1 MSALVADWTF
11 PDLRRFFAP
20 SSVAYIGAT
29 EDLAK
34 FGGRCVR
41 ELIDFGFAGA
51 IYPVNPKRREIF
63 GLRCYATL
71 GDLPEVPDHVGI
83 VLPAPAIPEA
93 LAQCGRAG
101 VPFATVFSAGF
112 TETGSAEGRALQAR
126 IAATARQWGVRMM
139 GPNCNGMVNFV
150 DRVAM
155 TSTAVIRGARRP
167 AGDVAVASHS
177 GGAGQVNVM
186 WRAQQAGL
194 EISYQVSCGNDADLD
209 LLDYMAFMVEDEQT
223 RVVLALAETISNGAK
238 LRAVAA
244 RAAALDKAIV
254 MVKVGRSAAG
264 SRAAAS
270 HTGAVTGADDVCSAA
285 LEQFGIVRVDDCHEL
300 YEAAMLLRRRQR
312 IRGRRA
318 AATSISGGNLVMVT
332 DLGAGLGVEWPPYAA
347 STQQTLGALLPGFS
361 AAANPTD
368 LTAAAVGRADVFTQ
382 VCRVLHDDPNIDVV
396 LPVLTFA
403 PAADIRSLTTFAAAA
418 TKPVALLWTGKCLDD
433 PTLTPERLVSE
444 GHAVFRD
451 AQPAMKALWAAMRHH
466 EARQKRTAAAPLRRP
481 QGVDTDAA
489 HRILAAAVGPMDEQ
503 ASKQLLALYGLPV
516 TREQLA
522 RDAREALHIAR
533 AMGAPVA
540 LKILS
545 PDIPHKTEAGAIRLG
560 VQGDDAVASAF
571 EEVMAAARNW
581 RPDARI
587 EGVLIQEMVSGG
599 EEVLLGISTDP
610 VFGPVVTVGLG
621 GIFVEVMQD
630 LALRLAPVA
639 HDEAHAMLASLRSYP
654 VLNGARGRAV
664 ADLDALADCI
674 VRVSWLAADMRG
686 VLAELDINPLRVL
699 PRGQGVRVVDAL
711 AIPAP
716 RKAAT

>member
-1 MSALVADWTF
+1 MSPPDAAPTF
-11 PDLRRFFAP
+11 PDLKRFFAP
-20 SSVAYIGAT
+20 KSVAYIGAT
-29 EDLAK
+29 EDLGK

-41 ELIDFGFAGA
+41 ELIDFGFAGT
-51 IYPVNPKRREIF
+51 IYPVNPKRQEIF
-63 GLRCYATL
+63 GLPCFPAL
-71 GDLPEVPDHVGI
+71 ADLPAVPDHVGI
-83 VLPAPAIPEA
+83 VLPATAIPEA
-93 LAQCGRAG
+93 LEQCGRAG

-112 TETGSAEGRALQAR
+112 AETGTTAGRELQAQLS
-126 IAATARQWGVRMM
+126 AVARQWGVRVM

-186 WRAQQAGL
+186 WRAQQAGI

-209 LLDYMAFMVEDEQT
+209 LLDYMAFMVEDERT
-223 RVVLALAETISNGAK
+223 RVVLALAETISDGAK
-238 LRAVAA
+238 LRALGA

-312 IRGRRA
+312 VRGRRA

-332 DLGAGLGVEWPPYAA
+332 DLGAGLGVEWPPYAEA
-347 STQQTLGALLPGFS
+347 TQHTLGALLPGFS
-361 AAANPTD
+361 RAANPTD
-368 LTAAAVGRADVFTQ
+368 LTAAAIGRADVFTD
-382 VCRVLHDDPNIDVV
+382 VCRALHDDPHIDVV

-403 PAADIRSLTTFAAAA
+403 PAADIRSLTTFAATAA
-418 TKPVALLWTGKCLDD
+418 KPVALLWTGKCSDD
-433 PTLTPERLVSE
+433 ATLTPERLVSE

-451 AQPAMKALWAAMRHH
+451 AQPAMKALWTAMRHDA
-466 EARQKRTAAAPLRRP
+466 ARQRRATAAPLLRPPGIDVDGARR
-481 QGVDTDAA
+481 V
-489 HRILAAAVGPMDEQ
+489 LASAKGPLDEH

-516 TREQLA
+516 TREECA
-522 RDAREALHIAR
+522 GDAGAAIRIARE
-533 AMGAPVA
+533 MGAPVA

-545 PDIPHKTEAGAIRLG
+545 PDIPHKTEAGAIRLR
-560 VQGDDAVASAF
+560 VQGDEAVASAF
-571 EEVMAAARNW
+571 AQVMTAARGW

-587 EGVLIQEMVSGG
+587 EGVLVQEMVGGG
-599 EEVLLGISTDP
+599 EEFLLGISTDP
-610 VFGPVVTVGLG
+610 VFGPVVTAGLG
-621 GIFVEVMQD
+621 GIYVEVLKD
-630 LALRLAPVA
+630 VALRLAPIA
-639 HDEAHAMLASLRSYP
+639 HVEAHAMLASLRSYP
-654 VLNGARGRAV
+654 LLTGARGRAS
-664 ADLDALADCI
+664 LDIEALADCV

-686 VLAELDINPLRVL
+686 LLAELDINPLRVL

-711 AIPAP
+711 AIPA
-716 RKAAT
+716 AGASA